1 MNLVPDK
8 LEIIAENKMLLT
20 AALNTPF
27 SGSGLFVFLEK
38 CSVILDISLFDSMM
52 FVVWTIPERFIKSG
66 LFSPAHSIFFI
77 VGSERSMRSLLRGCM
92 IDVFDFWY
100 FIFFCI

>member
-27 SGSGLFVFLEK
+27 SGRLDLAKELGGAFVQSFKDLGSGEQWSKHPLLNAINACVVDSNNENILSHQVKPFQQQQKGWALE
-38 CSVILDISLFDSMM
+38 SLQQN
-52 FVVWTIPERFIKSG
+52 PR
-66 LFSPAHSIFFI
+66 
-77 VGSERSMRSLLRGCM
+77 
-92 IDVFDFWY
+92 
-100 FIFFCI
+100 